1 MFGLVAPAGTPNDII
16 QLLNR
21 EVTAVLRDPAM
32 RERLIAQGIEPDTST
47 PEGLRDLIQSEI
59 TKWAR
64 VIKEADIK
72 PE

>member
-1 MFGLVAPAGTPNDII
+1 MQSADIKQRLGDEGVVPVGSTRE
-16 QLLNR
+16 QLAAH
-21 EVTAVLRDPAM
+21 VK
-32 RERLIAQGIEPDTST
+32 
-47 PEGLRDLIQSEI
+47 SEI

>member
-1 MFGLVAPAGTPNDII
+1 MSNERPWDI
-16 QLLNR
+16 LS
-21 EVTAVLRDPAM
+21 TADK
-32 RERLIAQGIEPDTST
+32 EIY
-47 PEGLRDLIQSEI
+47 DLIQSEI

>member
-1 MFGLVAPAGTPNDII
+1 LK
-16 QLLNR
+16 
-21 EVTAVLRDPAM
+21 DPALK
-32 RERLIAQGIEPDTST
+32 ERLIAQGIEPETST